1 MPATM
6 CDLATK
12 LPLLI
17 GGLLDRES
25 KLKKGRFREETMTDI
40 LTGALA
46 AFAGPNL
53 VIEYPPEA
61 ATGGDI
67 DLRFWHVADAE
78 EVHVRLQAKRLN
90 AEMDGKRKRKVQHRS
105 YEHLLHKPNST
116 APYQFRTL
124 KSAPSPWVPL
134 YIFYNHLSV
143 VNDLHF
149 KGTTPTVSGVNL
161 AFAQDIAKQLELK
174 VAGATATEKKIL
186 HHQRLSHLQKNFFS
200 LDAILCPSG
209 DWKGE
214 QVPSP
219 SLVAASLSE
228 RYGEFIKINELDD
241 SEAVLRILSR
251 PGRLQV
257 ARNAPRRLGNGP
269 AVRVNQA
276 LERTVV
282 TLISGRTDAAPTI
295 TDGPT

>member
-61 ATGGDI
+61 VTGEDI

-105 YEHLLHKPNST
+105 YEHLLHRPNST

-124 KSAPSPWVPL
+124 ESSPYPWVPL
-134 YIFYNHLSV
+134 YMFYNHLSV
-143 VNDLHF
+143 VNDMHF

-161 AFAQDIAKQLELK
+161 AFAKDVAEQLELK
-174 VAGATATEKKIL
+174 VAGATAAAKKVI
-186 HHQRLSHLQKNFFS
+186 HNQRLSHLRKNFFE
-200 LDAILCPSG
+200 LDAILCPAG
-209 DWKGE
+209 DWNGE
-214 QVPSP
+214 EVPPP

-228 RYGEFIKINELDD
+228 RYEEFIKINDLDAD
-241 SEAVLRILSR
+241 DALFRILTK

-257 ARNAPRRLGNGP
+257 ALNAPRRLGNGP
-269 AVRVNQA
+269 AVRINQT
-276 LERTVV
+276 LERPVV

-295 TDGPT
+295 TGGPT